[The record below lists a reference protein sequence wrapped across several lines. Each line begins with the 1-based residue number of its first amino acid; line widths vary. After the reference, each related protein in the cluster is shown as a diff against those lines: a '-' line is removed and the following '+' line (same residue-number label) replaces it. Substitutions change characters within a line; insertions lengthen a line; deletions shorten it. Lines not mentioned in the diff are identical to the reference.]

1 MRREIGC
8 GRIVL
13 LYPRGILRS
22 FKKCMCVCVCVCVWG
37 GQINKWAIYM
47 DVLSLHDEIRTAL
60 LYGERARA
68 MYAIN
73 SRCASM
79 LYQLWGQGWWYIFPP
94 YLHIYNCDK
103 CVYLVKWSL
112 PPHKQ
117 QVVLPSPY
125 LCMWTMDLHWLSL
138 VILKESHQKVPI

>member
-1 MRREIGC
+1 MWSYCLAVPQGH
-8 GRIVL
+8 
-13 LYPRGILRS
+13 S
-22 FKKCMCVCVCVCVWG
+22 KKFQKVYVCVGGG

-68 MYAIN
+68 MYDID
-73 SRCASM
+73 SRCANM
-79 LYQLWGQGWWYIFPP
+79 LYPVMGPRVVVNCSSLFTYI
-94 YLHIYNCDK
+94 CDK
-103 CVYLVKWSL
+103 CVYLVKRSL

-138 VILKESHQKVPI
+138 VILKESHQKVPIS